1 MTKIPQP
8 TPFPLRMPEEL
19 RASVEGSAKANRRSV
34 NAEIVAIL
42 GAAMGGQS
50 GLGAAT
56 LETLLKEAADRLGA
70 TVQINVTAA
79 APAGQAKAKITK
91 G

>member
-19 RASVEGSAKANRRSV
+19 RTSVEEVARANGRSV

-42 GAAMGGQS
+42 GAAMSGQS
-50 GLGAAT
+50 SLGGAPMEA
-56 LETLLKEAADRLGA
+56 LLKEVADRMGA
-70 TVQINVTAA
+70 AVQIHVTQAGPAA
-79 APAGQAKAKITK
+79 LAKTGMKK
-91 G
+91 K